1 VSQISPDPKF
11 TTAREFSTRI
21 RDDGGAE
28 THVHVDCTLA
38 DVAAATNLRPEDAAF
53 ALNEIGLL
61 VKRMSKTKDKVDHE
75 VIVNGDTPSE
85 QGTGSETGGGD
96 DDEAEEDEDDSNIV
110 VITRQMVERIASE
123 RSIKRAVLDLNCVID
138 PPPPPPSET

>member
-1 VSQISPDPKF
+1 M
-11 TTAREFSTRI
+11 
-21 RDDGGAE
+21 
-28 THVHVDCTLA
+28 
-38 DVAAATNLRPEDAAF
+38 AAATNLRPEDAAF

-61 VKRMSKTKDKVDHE
+61 VKRMSKAKDKVDHE

-85 QGTGSETGGGD
+85 QDTGSEAGGVD
-96 DDEAEEDEDDSNIV
+96 DDEAEEDEDDNNIV

-138 PPPPPPSET
+138 SPPPPPSET